1 MTKWQTFCYLALCC
15 LDCRNGIELLRG
27 KKKQKIKDHMS
38 NNRSILF
45 FFSLVLCNLYTQIND
60 VRLMRDAGERDWA
73 LKHQRPSKPSGTLT
87 LCVLYFSKC
96 VYMFIVCI
104 RLSDDGRVF
113 ITCCLWRLLAI
124 GGYQRQ
130 LTTRSIESISFVSD
144 ESISTQTKTLNRPK
158 YIDPPSAGASISLEI
173 ILKNKKVKKNKQQK
187 CVFYF

>member
-1 MTKWQTFCYLALCC
+1 MANVLLFSAL
-15 LDCRNGIELLRG
+15 LPWLSEWHRAVEG
-27 KKKQKIKDHMS
+27 KKETKNQRPHEQQQEHS
-38 NNRSILF
+38 LF
-45 FFSLVLCNLYTQIND
+45 FLSYVLCNLYTQIND

-173 ILKNKKVKKNKQQK
+173 ILK
-187 CVFYF
+187 